1 MEPSKRKV
9 VHRSPAHT
17 VRLIHLPHL
26 QEHPVE
32 AESSVERDFVLIA
45 SLRVGIKS
53 IQHQPF
59 RLTLG
64 SGTYTPD
71 FLLQFQDQSR
81 VVVEVKPTSKVPRY
95 LELFAEAK
103 HQLAT
108 HGMHFMV
115 ARDTVLR
122 KDLMAERALMIRR
135 YAKTRCTF
143 SEQERALVLVSQH
156 PAGIPIRKLV
166 QAGVGRPTL
175 LHLIAYR
182 RVQTDD
188 ELNTGDDAVVRL
200 PNSQTQEVSHAIRF
214 AQWLDA

>member
-26 QEHPVE
+26 QEQPVE
-32 AESSVERDFVLIA
+32 ADSSVERDFVLIA
-45 SLRVGIKS
+45 SLRVGITS

-71 FLLQFQDQSR
+71 FLLQFQDKSK
-81 VVVEVKPTSKVPRY
+81 VVVEVKPASKVPRY

-103 HQLAT
+103 THLAS
-108 HGMHFMV
+108 HGLHFMV

-135 YAKTRCTF
+135 YAKTRCPF
-143 SEQERALVLVSQH
+143 VEQERALELVSQH
-156 PAGIPIRKLV
+156 PAGIPIRSLL
-166 QAGVGRPTL
+166 QAGVARSTL
-175 LHLIAYR
+175 FHLIAYR
-182 RVQTDD
+182 RLQTDD
-188 ELNTGDDAVVRL
+188 ELNTREGAVLTL
-200 PNSQTQEVSHAIRF
+200 PKPQTKETSHAIRF